1 MADIFNLLVGALLA
15 LLFAL
20 ALSRAS
26 IGAMLKNAH
35 ITIVIMVA
43 IYLGAH
49 LSNSA
54 DGRQIVELGVVMAF
68 IILSR
73 VLQVRWPAGV
83 GVLIMMHGVY
93 DLILGPSSGIA
104 SWYPAF
110 CGGFDIVAGV
120 ALTVLVTRKSQAE
133 QQV

>member
-1 MADIFNLLVGALLA
+1 MEDVVNALVGAALA

-20 ALSRAS
+20 ALLRAS
-26 IGAMLKNAH
+26 IGAILNNAH

-54 DGRQIVELGVVMAF
+54 GGRQIAELGMVTAF

-73 VLQVRWPAGV
+73 ILQTRWPAGV

-93 DLILGPSSGIA
+93 DLVLGPSSGIA

-110 CGGFDIVAGV
+110 CGGFDIVAGM
-120 ALTVLVTRKSQAE
+120 ALVVIVVRKSQVE

>member
-1 MADIFNLLVGALLA
+1 MEDVVNVLVGAALA

-20 ALSRAS
+20 ALLRSS
-26 IGAMLKNAH
+26 IGAILKNAH

-54 DGRQIVELGVVMAF
+54 VGRQILELGVVMSF

-73 VLQVRWPAGV
+73 ILQIRWPAGV

-93 DLILGPSSGIA
+93 DLILGPSSGIV

-120 ALTVLVTRKSQAE
+120 ALTVLVTRKSKAE
-133 QQV
+133 QKA